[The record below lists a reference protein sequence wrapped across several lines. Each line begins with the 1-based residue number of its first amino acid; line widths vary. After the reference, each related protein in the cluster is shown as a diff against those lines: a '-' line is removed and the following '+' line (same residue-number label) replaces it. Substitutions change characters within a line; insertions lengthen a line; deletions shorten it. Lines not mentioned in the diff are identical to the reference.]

1 MSSLLDIFIPGTCLV
16 CGKLFERICSECSN
30 ELGLDP
36 RLVFR
41 KNLIGFAAAS
51 YTEPVRLVL
60 RSFKELGE
68 SSLGSFLA
76 MRLKPLLNCFSE
88 TPTCLVP
95 VPSNFTS
102 LRERGFNPAEVIAR
116 ELARGVAG
124 INYQNLLMRTRQ
136 TQDQSRLSPS
146 QRAQNQ
152 LNSMIA
158 RVGSERV
165 IVIDDV
171 ITTGSTIQTATETL
185 ENAGHKVI
193 GFLTFAE
200 TESKRCNLT
209 TQALLPADGG
219 TSWN

>member
-1 MSSLLDIFIPGTCLV
+1 MPSLLDVFIPGTCLV

-30 ELGLDP
+30 LLGLDP

-41 KNLIGFAAAS
+41 ENLVGFSATS

-60 RSFKELGE
+60 RAFKELGE
-68 SSLGSFLA
+68 SSLGAFLA
-76 MRLKPLLNCFSE
+76 MRLKPLLTCFSE

-116 ELARGVAG
+116 ELARAAPGVT
-124 INYQNLLMRTRQ
+124 YQNLLARTRQ

-158 RVGSERV
+158 RVGNARV

-171 ITTGSTIQTATETL
+171 VTTGATIRTATETL
-185 ENAGHKVI
+185 ENSGHKVI

>member
-1 MSSLLDIFIPGTCLV
+1 MSSLLDVFIPGTCLV
-16 CGKLFERICSECSN
+16 CRKLFERICSECSN

-41 KNLIGFAAAS
+41 KNLIGFAATS

-76 MRLKPLLNCFSE
+76 MRLKPLLTCFSE

-136 TQDQSRLSPS
+136 TQDQSRLSPT
-146 QRAQNQ
+146 QRSQNQ

>member
-1 MSSLLDIFIPGTCLV
+1 MSSLLEVFIPGTCLI
-16 CGKLFERICSECSN
+16 CGKLFERICSDCSN
-30 ELGLDP
+30 DLGLDP

-41 KNLIGFAAAS
+41 RNLVGFSATS
-51 YTEPVRLVL
+51 YTEPVRRVL

-76 MRLKPLLNCFSE
+76 MRLKPLLSCFSE

-95 VPSNFTS
+95 VPSNINS
-102 LRERGFNPAEVIAR
+102 IRERGFNPAEVIAR
-116 ELARGVAG
+116 ELCVAVPG
-124 INYQNLLMRTRQ
+124 IPYRNLLARTRQ
-136 TQDQSRLSPS
+136 TQDQSRLSPA
-146 QRAQNQ
+146 QRADNQ
-152 LNSMIA
+152 LNSMMA
-158 RVGSERV
+158 KVGNERV
-165 IVIDDV
+165 ILIDDV
-171 ITTGSTIQTATETL
+171 ITTGSTLKTAAETL
-185 ENAGHKVI
+185 ENSGHKVI

>member
-1 MSSLLDIFIPGTCLV
+1 
-16 CGKLFERICSECSN
+16 
-30 ELGLDP
+30 
-36 RLVFR
+36 
-41 KNLIGFAAAS
+41 
-51 YTEPVRLVL
+51 
-60 RSFKELGE
+60 
-68 SSLGSFLA
+68 
-76 MRLKPLLNCFSE
+76 MRLKPLLTCFSE

-116 ELARGVAG
+116 ELARGAAG
-124 INYQNLLMRTRQ
+124 ITYQNLLMRTRQ

-158 RVGSERV
+158 RVGSECV

>member
-1 MSSLLDIFIPGTCLV
+1 MPSLLDVLIPGTCLV
-16 CGKLFERICSECSN
+16 CGKLFERICSKCSN
-30 ELGLDP
+30 DLGLDP

-41 KNLIGFAAAS
+41 ENLVGFSATS
-51 YTEPVRLVL
+51 YTESVRLVL

-68 SSLGSFLA
+68 SSLGAFLA
-76 MRLKPLLNCFSE
+76 MRLKPLLTCFSE

-116 ELARGVAG
+116 ELARAAPGVT
-124 INYQNLLMRTRQ
+124 YQNLLMRTRQ

-146 QRAQNQ
+146 QRAENQ

-158 RVGSERV
+158 RVGNERV

-171 ITTGSTIQTATETL
+171 VTTGATIQTATETL
-185 ENAGHKVI
+185 ENSGHKVI

>member
-1 MSSLLDIFIPGTCLV
+1 MSSLLDVFIPGTCLV

-30 ELGLDP
+30 LLGLDP

-41 KNLIGFAAAS
+41 ENQVGFSATS
-51 YTEPVRLVL
+51 YTEPVRLLL

-68 SSLGSFLA
+68 SSLGAFLA
-76 MRLKPLLNCFSE
+76 MRLKPLLTCFSE

-116 ELARGVAG
+116 ELSRAAPGVT
-124 INYQNLLMRTRQ
+124 YQNLLMRTHQ

-165 IVIDDV
+165 ILIDDV

-185 ENAGHKVI
+185 ENSGHKVI

-200 TESKRCNLT
+200 TESKRCNLA
-209 TQALLPADGG
+209 TQAMLPADGG